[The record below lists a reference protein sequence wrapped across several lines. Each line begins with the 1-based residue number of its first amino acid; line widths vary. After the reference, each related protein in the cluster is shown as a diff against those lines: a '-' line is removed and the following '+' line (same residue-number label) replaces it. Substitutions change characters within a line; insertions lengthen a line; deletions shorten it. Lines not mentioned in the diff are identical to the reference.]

1 MRCSCCQQE
10 SPEAAR
16 FCMHCGAPATARP
29 TPRPDPHDYTP
40 RHLAEKILQIRS
52 ALEGERKQVTVL
64 FADVARSV
72 ELSAQLDP
80 EEWRRVLDRFFRI
93 LADGVH
99 RFEGTINQYT
109 GDGIMALFGAPVA
122 HEDHAQRACY
132 SALHLSARLHRYAQ
146 ALKRDRGISLSVRM
160 GLNSGEVIVGRIGDD
175 LRMDYTAQ
183 GHTVGLAFRMQ
194 ELASPDTVYLTEHTA
209 ARVEGFFE
217 LEDLG
222 RFRVRGAPEPVRVRQ
237 LRGVGRLRTRLD
249 LARARGLSRFV
260 GRDAEMGLLE
270 DSLERAVKGE
280 GQVLGVVADPGI
292 GKSRLTFELTERC
305 RSRGVA
311 VRETH
316 GVSHGRMIPF
326 LPVQQLMRG
335 YFGIAEDDDDETAR
349 DKIAGRVVRLD
360 PELSE
365 DLPLLFGF
373 FGVPDPRSPAPVI
386 SAVARE
392 KQLFSIIRRLVHARS
407 AREPA
412 VIVVEDLHW
421 IDGASERF
429 VQNLAQSIP
438 GTCTLLILNYRPEYA
453 AEWLAEAGH
462 AELPLRPLGA
472 AAIDQLVED
481 LLGPHPSL
489 AGLGRRLAERAQGN
503 PLFAEELVQG
513 LVESGHL
520 SGSRGAYE
528 LARPID
534 TLAMA
539 PTLQALL
546 ASRIDRL
553 PDREKHVL
561 HAGAVI
567 GKTFAES
574 VLERVAGLPEGEVA
588 EALRRLVD
596 ATFLV
601 EDSLYPERELAFRHP
616 LSHEVAYSTQLAEHR
631 QRQHAAV
638 AEAIETVHAG
648 KLDERAA
655 LLAHHWEGASD
666 ALRASR
672 WHRRAALFAGAH
684 HFAEAARHWYRV
696 RELLDA
702 VPESAE
708 TIAMGVEARGQLI
721 VAAGRLGEAADTVDA
736 VFGEAEALA
745 RRSDDPAV
753 GLRTLLH
760 YGYYKSISG
769 ELDAAQRLF
778 DEARGRVG
786 ESDDADLE
794 AAALYLPIASR
805 ITGAGQCAG
814 SLPLIEEAL
823 AFTASDPERGREVL
837 GFPPQPVLRVFRST
851 VEGMGGRLPVA
862 LQEVRQVARDDELH
876 AACQLMGLFFSVLLA
891 EMAGEAAGAL
901 DDARRL
907 MDLADSMGFGEGY
920 ARVSLGRALLL
931 ESTWKQAEEVF
942 RHGLEDVRTRRTYL
956 HLVPGFL
963 VGLSRAQLAGG
974 DVAGAL
980 AVAREAV
987 SWTEGRGLYGADAQL
1002 ALARALLAR
1011 GNAPDEAAAA
1021 VERARGLLRETGV
1034 VAREP
1039 ALHEVGGEHAWA
1051 VGREA
1056 EAEDAW
1062 REALRLYRE
1071 VGAWG
1076 HVRRLGARAPIG

>member
-1 MRCSCCQQE
+1 
-10 SPEAAR
+10 
-16 FCMHCGAPATARP
+16 MHCGAPLARP
-29 TPRPDPHDYTP
+29 TAPAPDPRDYTP
-40 RHLAEKILQIRS
+40 RHLVDKILRSRS

-64 FADVARSV
+64 FADVAGSV
-72 ELSAQLDP
+72 ELSARLDP

-132 SALHLSARLHRYAQ
+132 SALHLSSRLHRYAQ

-175 LRMDYTAQ
+175 FRMDYTAQ

-209 ARVEGFFE
+209 ARVEGFFD

-222 RFRVRGAPEPVRVRQ
+222 RFRVRGAPEPVKVHQ
-237 LRGVGRLRTRLD
+237 LRGVGHLRTRLD
-249 LARARGLSRFV
+249 LARTRGFSRFV
-260 GRDAEMGLLE
+260 GREAEMRLLE
-270 DSLERAVKGE
+270 QALERAVKGE
-280 GQVLGVVADPGI
+280 GQVLAVVADPGI
-292 GKSRLTFELTERC
+292 GKSRLYFELTERC
-305 RSRGVA
+305 RARGLA
-311 VRETH
+311 VREAH

-326 LPVQQLMRG
+326 LPVQELMRG
-335 YFGIAEDDDDETAR
+335 YFGIADDDDDETAR
-349 DKIAGRVVRLD
+349 DKIAGRVVRMD
-360 PELSE
+360 PELSQE
-365 DLPLLFGF
+365 LPLLFGF
-373 FGVPDPRSPAPVI
+373 FGVPDPRSPAPAVA
-386 SAVARE
+386 AVARE
-392 KQLFSIIRRLVHARS
+392 KKLFSIIRRLVHARS

-429 VQNLAQSIP
+429 LQNLAESIP
-438 GTCTLLILNYRPEYA
+438 GTCTLLLLNQRPEYA
-453 AEWLAEAGH
+453 ADWLVEAGH
-462 AELPLRPLGA
+462 TLLDLQPLGA
-472 AAIDQLVED
+472 AAIDELLEG
-481 LLGPHPSL
+481 LLGPHASL
-489 AGLGRRLAERAQGN
+489 AGLGPRLRERAGGN
-503 PLFAEELVQG
+503 PFFAEELVQG

-534 TLAMA
+534 TLAIA
-539 PTLQALL
+539 PTVQALL

-553 PDREKHVL
+553 AEREKTVL
-561 HAGAVI
+561 HAAAVI
-567 GKTFAES
+567 GKSFAES
-574 VLERVAGLPEGEVA
+574 ILERVAELPESEVA

-601 EDSLYPERELAFRHP
+601 EDALYPERELAFRHP
-616 LSHEVAYSTQLAEHR
+616 LTHEVAYSTQLVEHR

-638 AEAIETVHAG
+638 GEAIEAVHAG

-655 LLAHHWEGASD
+655 LLAHHWEGADD

-696 RELLDA
+696 RELLEA

-736 VFGEAEALA
+736 VFAEAEALA
-745 RRSDDPAV
+745 RHSDDPAL

-769 ELDAAQRLF
+769 ELDDAQRLF
-778 DEARGRVG
+778 ERARTRV
-786 ESDDADLE
+786 DDCGDFEL
-794 AAALYLPIASR
+794 AAAARYLPIATR

-814 SLPLIEEAL
+814 SLPLIDEAL
-823 AFTASDPERGREVL
+823 AFTAADPERGSEVL
-837 GFPPQPVLRVFRST
+837 GFPPRPVLYVFRST
-851 VEGMGGRLPVA
+851 VEGMGGRLPEA
-862 LQEVRQVARDDELH
+862 LRQVRSVARDTELH
-876 AACQLMGLFFSVLLA
+876 PACQLMGLFFSVLLA
-891 EMAGEAAGAL
+891 ESAGEPAGAL

-907 MDLADSMGFGEGY
+907 MDLADAMGFGEGY

-931 ESTWKQAEEVF
+931 ESSWKQAEEVF
-942 RHGLEDVRTRRTYL
+942 RNGLEDVRTRRTYL

-974 DVAGAL
+974 DVAGAE

-987 SWTEGRGLYGADAQL
+987 AWTEGRGLYGANAQL
-1002 ALARALLAR
+1002 ALARSLLAR
-1011 GNAPDEAAAA
+1011 SGAPDEVATAL
-1021 VERARGLLRETGV
+1021 ERAGRFVRQTGV
-1034 VAREP
+1034 RCREP
-1039 ALHEVGGEHAWA
+1039 ALHEVRAEHAWSL
-1051 VGREA
+1051 GREA
-1056 EAEDAW
+1056 EAEEAW

-1076 HVRRLGARAPIG
+1076 HARRLGTRAPIEPS